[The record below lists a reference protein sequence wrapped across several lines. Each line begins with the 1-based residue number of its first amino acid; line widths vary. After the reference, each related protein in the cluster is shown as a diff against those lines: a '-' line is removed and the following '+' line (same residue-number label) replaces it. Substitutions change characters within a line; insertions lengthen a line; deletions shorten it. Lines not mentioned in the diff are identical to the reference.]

1 VIRRKVSP
9 HETVALSLNQD
20 QRATTHMAASILLD
34 YPHEQNR
41 ARFAAVEQAVTA
53 LPVPLADAFHRFF
66 AATDGMAQ
74 RQLEAHF
81 TSIFDQ
87 KRKCSPYL
95 TYYTTGDT
103 RKRGMALVRFIHAY
117 RAAGW
122 EVEPGEL
129 PDYLPMVLEFSARC
143 NSTISNDLIAA
154 HREGIQVLR
163 AALESFE
170 TPYAHVLDAVCL
182 SLPAM
187 NADARE
193 RYMRLIN
200 EGPPAEL
207 VGLTF
212 LGALKPY
219 APAGAPRED
228 VRL

>member
-1 VIRRKVSP
+1 MIRKRVAP
-9 HETVALSLNQD
+9 RETPALSLNLD

-34 YPHEQNR
+34 YPHEKNR
-41 ARFAAVEQAVTA
+41 ARFALAVSAVGH
-53 LPVPLADAFHRFF
+53 LPAPLRDAFGRFF
-66 AATDGMAQ
+66 EATDEMGQ
-74 RQLEAHF
+74 RELEAHF

-87 KRKCSPYL
+87 KRRCSPYL

-129 PDYLPMVLEFSARC
+129 PDYLPMVLEFSAR
-143 NSTISNDLIAA
+143 SQSSISNDLIAA

-182 SLPAM
+182 SLPEMDAE
-187 NADARE
+187 ARE
-193 RYMRLIN
+193 RYMTLVN

-207 VGLTF
+207 VGLTY

-219 APAGAPRED
+219 AAVGSFREE
-228 VRL
+228 V

>member
-1 VIRRKVSP
+1 MIRARVAP
-9 HETVALSLNQD
+9 RETTALRLSLD
-20 QRATTHMAASILLD
+20 QRATAHMAASILLD
-34 YPHEQNR
+34 YPHEKNR
-41 ARFAAVEQAVTA
+41 ERFAAVASAVGLLPTA
-53 LPVPLADAFHRFF
+53 LRDAFSRFF
-66 AATDGMAQ
+66 EATDAMGQ
-74 RQLEAHF
+74 RELEAHF

-87 KRKCSPYL
+87 KRRCSPYL

-117 RAAGW
+117 RAVGW

-129 PDYLPMVLEFSARC
+129 PDYLPMVLEFSAR
-143 NSTISNDLIAA
+143 SQSSISNDLIAA

-182 SLPAM
+182 SLPDMDA
-187 NADARE
+187 AARE
-193 RYMRLIN
+193 RYMTLVN

-212 LGALKPY
+212 IGALAPY
-219 APAGAPRED
+219 APAGSSREE
-228 VRL
+228 VRV

>member
-1 VIRRKVSP
+1 M
-9 HETVALSLNQD
+9 
-20 QRATTHMAASILLD
+20 THMAASILLD

-41 ARFAAVEQAVTA
+41 SRFAAVARAIET
-53 LPVPLADAFHRFF
+53 LPVPLADAFGRFF
-66 AATDGMAQ
+66 AATDAMGQ
-74 RQLEAHF
+74 RELESHF

-143 NSTISNDLIAA
+143 NSTISDDLIAA
-154 HREGIQVLR
+154 HREGLQVLR

-187 NADARE
+187 NAEARE
-193 RYMRLIN
+193 RYMKLIN

-212 LGALKPY
+212 LGNLAPY
-219 APAGAPRED
+219 APAGAPREEG
-228 VRL
+228 RI